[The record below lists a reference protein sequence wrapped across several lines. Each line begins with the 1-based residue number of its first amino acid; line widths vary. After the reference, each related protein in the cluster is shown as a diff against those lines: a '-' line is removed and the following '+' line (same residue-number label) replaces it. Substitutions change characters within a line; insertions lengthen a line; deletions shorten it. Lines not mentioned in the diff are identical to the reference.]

1 MSHSLPYVA
10 NCSIAWLPRQR
21 RAARAGLAGGSRGG
35 GEGSGGY
42 AAQITP
48 GGTRS

>member
-1 MSHSLPYVA
+1 MSHSLPYLA
-10 NCSIAWLPRQR
+10 NCSIAWLPRKR
-21 RAARAGLAGGSRGG
+21 RAGLAGGSRSG